1 MSLLIANESEKKV
14 KVILSC
20 PTLCDPME
28 IVHGILQTRIL
39 EWVAVPFSRGSSWPR
54 NWTRVSY
61 VAGRFFTSWAESP
74 KKVYLFISVNFGSS
88 RLKALVFKKG
98 MILLGDTEMVPL
110 NGNLTLSFDHLEILI
125 VVNQWVEK
133 RDFNLAELID
143 SIKRI
148 MKFPLHLGW

>member
-1 MSLLIANESEKKV
+1 MKWKV
-14 KVILSC
+14 KVKVTLSC
-20 PTLCDPME
+20 PTLCDPIE
-28 IVHGILQTRIL
+28 IVHGILRGRIL
-39 EWVAVPFSRGSSWPR
+39 EWVAIPFSRESSWPR
-54 NWTRVSY
+54 NWTGVSY

-74 KKVYLFISVNFGSS
+74 TKVYLFISINFGSS
-88 RLKALVFKKG
+88 GLKALVFKKG

-110 NGNLTLSFDHLEILI
+110 NGNLTLSFGHLEILI

-143 SIKRI
+143 SIKRV